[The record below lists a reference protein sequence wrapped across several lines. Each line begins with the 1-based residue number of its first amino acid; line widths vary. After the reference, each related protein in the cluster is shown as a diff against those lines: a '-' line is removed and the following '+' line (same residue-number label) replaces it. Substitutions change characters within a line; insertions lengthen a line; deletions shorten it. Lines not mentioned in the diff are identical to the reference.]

1 MRKFF
6 EENIGIIITIFVIS
20 LTLSAFF
27 LDIYPSI
34 TEASEISVDNIEAGD
49 NQALH
54 ETAKPVLVAKSA
66 TLTVGDTFDMFKYV
80 KAYDV
85 NGRDIS
91 SYITIIGKRVDT
103 TKAGTYTITY
113 KCLYNNVAT
122 YTQAT
127 YIVEDI

>member
-66 TLTVGDTFDMFKYV
+66 TLTVGDTFD
-80 KAYDV
+80 
-85 NGRDIS
+85 IS